1 MRKHKRIPGNDRYRI
16 YVDGKIYDKLN
27 RRFLK
32 PHLNNSGYLRVVLDD
47 RRKYLVHR
55 LVAITF
61 ISNPHSYEVVMHMD
75 NNKTNNHISNLKWR
89 THSENTKQAYIE
101 GRLKN
106 TFKKGIGN
114 GLIGDNNP
122 RSKLSIK
129 QRKKI
134 LKLYNTGNY
143 TFSELGRMYNVTR
156 ITIRDHCV
164 NYNFKKLKP

>member
-61 ISNPHSYEVVMHMD
+61 NIKP
-75 NNKTNNHISNLKWR
+75 
-89 THSENTKQAYIE
+89 
-101 GRLKN
+101 
-106 TFKKGIGN
+106 TFI
-114 GLIGDNNP
+114 
-122 RSKLSIK
+122 
-129 QRKKI
+129 
-134 LKLYNTGNY
+134 
-143 TFSELGRMYNVTR
+143 
-156 ITIRDHCV
+156 
-164 NYNFKKLKP
+164 